1 MTPATG
7 IEQTKKR
14 PGQYLQGLFL
24 FLIAGVG
31 RRDTYLDTLSID
43 WNVKSGNSAAS
54 FKESGKVTRYQ
65 ATLTKGGVQVTSS
78 GQGVKAVQES
88 VAFYKYAGV
97 CQQLRRHCDSPEVC
111 TGADNFSSIHGNFF
125 LQQTVYLMSQ
135 VINYDSA
142 S

>member
-31 RRDTYLDTLSID
+31 RRDTYPDTLSID

-65 ATLTKGGVQVTSS
+65 ATTRGGVQVTSS

-88 VAFYKYAGV
+88 VAFYK
-97 CQQLRRHCDSPEVC
+97 
-111 TGADNFSSIHGNFF
+111 
-125 LQQTVYLMSQ
+125 
-135 VINYDSA
+135 
-142 S
+142 